1 MAAGAVNL
9 ASAAARMIESTAV
22 DGSSPQPCT
31 AAEEVNTMSLSAQ
44 GDLFPAE
51 LGMRW
56 ESALTPSSS
65 TGQISGLMKSGSPF
79 QLLSER

>member
-31 AAEEVNTMSLSAQ
+31 AAKEVNTMSLSAQ

-51 LGMRW
+51 LGMR
-56 ESALTPSSS
+56 
-65 TGQISGLMKSGSPF
+65 
-79 QLLSER
+79 